1 MSSLKQYEEILE
13 EFPIV
18 PQPKRIKVS
27 LYRHQLTSIYN
38 MEKLEANC
46 RIKICNLEELNTR
59 IGILSD
65 LTGYGKTFSV
75 LGLIERNE
83 MNISTEYPF
92 VIKSVQGNP
101 LINKQKV
108 TLYTVVDS
116 NLIVLN
122 QSLLT
127 QWEMEIAKTGLSYY
141 VINSKKSVEEVKPE
155 DYEVVLCN
163 CTMYSYLISR
173 FRKFCW
179 KRLIL
184 DEPLTLK
191 LTDFNNFAFGFI
203 WLITATPYEI
213 IMQPKN
219 NYIYPELF
227 SKNEDLLQ
235 AVIIRNPDEYV
246 KTSFLM
252 PESIH
257 QYHNS
262 YDPIS
267 KILEG
272 IVSPVLHEMIVAG
285 NIKEAI
291 RYLGGTTTSESL
303 FYLVKDKKMKKI
315 SEIDSQISQLQSE
328 EKESIKKLI
337 EKKENITK
345 QIHQM
350 VERLNN
356 EIKEDCIIC
365 KGENRKPIFLPCCQ
379 NLICSECVI
388 SWICNKPNCPLC
400 RSEIKEDEL
409 IIITDKKEDN
419 EFVKSL
425 KSGKKITK
433 PQIIVELI
441 KSKKSSKFIIF
452 SNFDESFQPVKLLLD
467 EEKINYCEIKGGK
480 DIRAKNLA
488 SFKNNEVSVLFLNSK
503 NNAAGINLQ
512 ETTDIILYHNM
523 SQYCETQILGR
534 ANRIGRTK
542 PLYVHH
548 LI

>member
-1 MSSLKQYEEILE
+1 MSSLKQYEELYE

-18 PQPKRIKVS
+18 PQPKRINLP

-65 LTGYGKTFSV
+65 LTGYGKTFSI
-75 LGLIERNE
+75 LGLIERDE
-83 MNISTEYPF
+83 MKISIEYPF
-92 VIKSVQGNP
+92 VITSVQGNP

-108 TLYTVVDS
+108 SLYTVINS

-122 QSLLT
+122 QSLLN
-127 QWEMEIAKTGLSYY
+127 QWEIEIRKTGISYY
-141 VINSKKSVEEVKPE
+141 LINSKKAVDEVKPNE
-155 DYEVVLCN
+155 YEIILCN
-163 CTMYSYLISR
+163 CTMYPYLISR
-173 FRKFCW
+173 FRKWCW

-191 LTDFNNFAFGFI
+191 LIDFNNFAFGFI

-235 AVIIRNPDEYV
+235 AVILRNPDEYV
-246 KTSFLM
+246 RKSFQM

-257 QYHNS
+257 QYHSS
-262 YDPIS
+262 YDPIG

-272 IVSPVLHEMIVAG
+272 IVSPVLHEMIIAG

-291 RYLGGTTTSESL
+291 RYLGGTSTSESL

-315 SEIDSQISQLQSE
+315 SELDNQILNLEPEDVDSL
-328 EKESIKKLI
+328 KKLK
-337 EKKENITK
+337 EKKENILK
-345 QIHQM
+345 QVNQM
-350 VERLNN
+350 IERLNL
-356 EIKEDCIIC
+356 EINSECIIC
-365 KGENRKPIFLPCCQ
+365 NGENKKPIFLPCCQ
-379 NLICSECVI
+379 NLICSECI
-388 SWICNKPNCPLC
+388 LTWICNKPNCPLC
-400 RSEIKEDEL
+400 RNEIKKDDL
-409 IIITDKKEDN
+409 VIITDKKEDKDY
-419 EFVKSL
+419 VQTL
-425 KSGKKITK
+425 KTGKKITK
-433 PQIIVELI
+433 PQIISELI
-441 KSKKSSKFIIF
+441 KSKEGSKFIIF
-452 SNFDESFQPVKLLLD
+452 SNFDESFLPVKLILD
-467 EEKINYCEIKGGK
+467 EEKISYCEIKGGK

-523 SQYCETQILGR
+523 SDYCETQILGR
-534 ANRIGRTK
+534 ANRIGRTQ
-542 PLYVHH
+542 PLFVHH